1 MAARRVPSGPNRNIL
16 SLLAM
21 GLGALLLLIVPGL
34 LFVFAVAQSKTFQI
48 PGTLLI
54 LSVVSGMALVIIGAA
69 LHD

>member
-1 MAARRVPSGPNRNIL
+1 LAARRVPPGPNRNIL
-16 SLLAM
+16 SLFAM